1 MPLVCPNKLFT
12 NCLTNWRFSG
22 QLLKFFIV
30 YKEKKVYATDI
41 LYGNYAGD
49 NVCCIYA
56 GLRWKFLLLICW
68 WIFLFQ
74 LCMWLF
80 LLQAVRN
87 FCSTYA
93 DDSFFGKYVGS
104 NFYCNFADVSLCCN
118 YTGGTFAVYCA
129 PDCFYCN
136 YKGDSFIAM

>member
-1 MPLVCPNKLFT
+1 MQ
-12 NCLTNWRFSG
+12 LTFYMAIMQVTMSVAFMQVWG
-22 QLLKFFIV
+22 
-30 YKEKKVYATDI
+30 
-41 LYGNYAGD
+41 GNFCYWYVG
-49 NVCCIYA
+49 
-56 GLRWKFLLLICW
+56 GS
-68 WIFLFQ
+68 LFQ